1 MEEKMSDNLA
11 PDDRFVE
18 RLEWQLGSEFRRIDR
33 LRPARGK
40 IAVPRRL
47 AAAAL
52 MVGVL
57 MTGVTVIKA
66 AEYIQDS
73 WRKKIEIARVE
84 TEVRLKEALNESA
97 KQSAVRTEHLAALG
111 LIREDESLA
120 AKRAVEK
127 SELAL
132 KKSKLNQAE
141 VMASGGSP
149 RDEVFA
155 RKAAGRDFVSE
166 RLAIEKKQAELDLAA
181 LENRL
186 SRIRQLSELGLISKE
201 ERISAAAETT
211 AQKAA
216 IDKIQKRL
224 DLRKDFLAGKAT
236 AQEVDIKDRLAVAEE
251 NMLAAKAKADSLREN
266 MKKLEERF
274 QLGLVSPMIIENMK
288 TALVSA
294 EAESKLAALEME
306 VLEKVK

>member
-1 MEEKMSDNLA
+1 
-11 PDDRFVE
+11 
-18 RLEWQLGSEFRRIDR
+18 
-33 LRPARGK
+33 
-40 IAVPRRL
+40 
-47 AAAAL
+47 
-52 MVGVL
+52 
-57 MTGVTVIKA
+57 
-66 AEYIQDS
+66 
-73 WRKKIEIARVE
+73 
-84 TEVRLKEALNESA
+84 
-97 KQSAVRTEHLAALG
+97 
-111 LIREDESLA
+111 
-120 AKRAVEK
+120 
-127 SELAL
+127 
-132 KKSKLNQAE
+132 
-141 VMASGGSP
+141 
-149 RDEVFA
+149 
-155 RKAAGRDFVSE
+155 
-166 RLAIEKKQAELDLAA
+166 
-181 LENRL
+181 
-186 SRIRQLSELGLISKE
+186 LSELGLISKE